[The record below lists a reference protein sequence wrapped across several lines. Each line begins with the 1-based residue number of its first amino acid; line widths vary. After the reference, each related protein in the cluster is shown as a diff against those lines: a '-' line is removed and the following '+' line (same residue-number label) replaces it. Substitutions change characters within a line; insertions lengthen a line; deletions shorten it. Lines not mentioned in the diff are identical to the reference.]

1 MQGLKLETLNLKD
14 GTLRLAL
21 TLHVLGLGVL
31 FRHYFRH
38 FSPWEG
44 QPYMLIS
51 LLLRLGWFHCNV
63 N

>member
-14 GTLRLAL
+14 GALRLAL

-31 FRHYFRH
+31 FRHYFRL

-44 QPYMLIS
+44 QPYAHFPFVEVGLVS
-51 LLLRLGWFHCNV
+51 L
-63 N
+63 